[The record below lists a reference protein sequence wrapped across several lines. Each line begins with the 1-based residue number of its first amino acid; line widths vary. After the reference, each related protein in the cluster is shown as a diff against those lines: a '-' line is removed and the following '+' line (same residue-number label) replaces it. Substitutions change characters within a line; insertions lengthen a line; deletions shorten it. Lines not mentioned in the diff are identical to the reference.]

1 LEKTNFVIRMAT
13 AADMPAVHAL
23 IKELAIYERAEQE
36 FVLSIE
42 QLVIDGFGEHSI
54 FESLVA
60 ESDATGI
67 VGMALFYTKYST
79 WKGACIYLEDL
90 VVQQAYRG
98 GGLGRDLLTSLMVIA
113 RDRKV
118 GRLEWQV
125 LDWNEPAIGF
135 YRKLGAV
142 LDEEWINC
150 KFTFDQLQAIWPE
163 KR

>member
-1 LEKTNFVIRMAT
+1 M

-23 IKELAIYERAEQE
+23 IRELAIYERAEHE
-36 FVLSIE
+36 FVVTVE
-42 QLVIDGFGEHSI
+42 QLTADGYGPDPI
-54 FESLVA
+54 FECLVA
-60 ESDATGI
+60 ENETVGI

-90 VVQQAYRG
+90 VVQENFRG
-98 GGLGRDLLTSLMVIA
+98 FGLGKRLLEVLMVLA

-125 LDWNEPAIGF
+125 LDWNSPAIGF
-135 YRKLGAV
+135 YEKMGAV

-150 KFTFDQLQAIWPE
+150 KFTFEQLQAFRPE

>member
-1 LEKTNFVIRMAT
+1 MTSDFKIRQAV

-23 IKELAIYERAEQE
+23 IKELAIYERAEHE
-36 FVLSIE
+36 FVVTVE
-42 QLVIDGFGEHSI
+42 QLTADGYGPVPI
-54 FESLVA
+54 FECLVA
-60 ESDATGI
+60 ENETVGI
-67 VGMALFYTKYST
+67 AGMALFYTKYST

-90 VVQQAYRG
+90 VVQENFRG
-98 GGLGRDLLTSLMVIA
+98 FGLGKRLLEVLMVLA

-125 LDWNEPAIGF
+125 LDWNNSAIGF
-135 YRKLGAV
+135 YEKMGAV

-150 KFTFDQLQAIWPE
+150 KFTFEQLQAFRPE

>member
-1 LEKTNFVIRMAT
+1 MFSIRMAT
-13 AADMPAVHAL
+13 AQDMPAVHAL
-23 IKELAIYERAEQE
+23 IKELANYERAEKE
-36 FVLSIE
+36 FVLSLE
-42 QLVIDGFGEHSI
+42 QLTADGFGEKPI
-54 FESLVA
+54 FECIVA
-60 ESDATGI
+60 ENEDSAI
-67 VGMALFYTKYST
+67 VGIALFYTKYST

-98 GGLGRDLLTSLMVIA
+98 YGLGRDLLESLMVIA
-113 RDRKV
+113 RDRKA

-135 YRKLGAV
+135 YQKLGAV

-150 KFTFDQLQAIWPE
+150 KFTFDQLQAFWPE

>member
-1 LEKTNFVIRMAT
+1 M

-23 IKELAIYERAEQE
+23 IRELAIYERAEQE
-36 FVLSIE
+36 FVVTVA
-42 QLVIDGFGEHSI
+42 QLTADGYGAVPI
-54 FESLVA
+54 FECLVA
-60 ESDATGI
+60 ENETVGI

-90 VVQQAYRG
+90 VVQENFRG
-98 GGLGRDLLTSLMVIA
+98 FGLGKRLLEILMVLA

-125 LDWNEPAIGF
+125 LDWNSPAIGF
-135 YRKLGAV
+135 YEKMGAV

-150 KFTFDQLQAIWPE
+150 KFTFEQLQAFRPE

>member
-1 LEKTNFVIRMAT
+1 
-13 AADMPAVHAL
+13 MPAVHAL
-23 IKELAIYERAEQE
+23 IRELAIYERAEHE
-36 FVLSIE
+36 FVVTVE
-42 QLVIDGFGEHSI
+42 QLTADGYGLVPI
-54 FESLVA
+54 FECLVA
-60 ESDATGI
+60 ENETVGI

-90 VVQQAYRG
+90 VVQENFRG
-98 GGLGRDLLTSLMVIA
+98 FGLGKRLLEVLMVLA

-125 LDWNEPAIGF
+125 LDWNNPAIGF
-135 YRKLGAV
+135 YEKMGAV

-150 KFTFDQLQAIWPE
+150 KFTFEQLQAFRPE

>member
-1 LEKTNFVIRMAT
+1 MAT
-13 AADMPAVHAL
+13 AQDMPAVHAL
-23 IKELAIYERAEQE
+23 IKELAIYERAEKE
-36 FVLSIE
+36 FVLSLE
-42 QLVIDGFGEHSI
+42 QLTADGFGEKPI
-54 FESLVA
+54 FECLVA
-60 ESDATGI
+60 ENEGSAI

-98 GGLGRDLLTSLMVIA
+98 YGLGRDLLESLMVIA
-113 RDRKV
+113 RDRKA

-135 YRKLGAV
+135 YRKLGAI

-150 KFTFDQLQAIWPE
+150 KFTFDQLQAFWPE

>member
-1 LEKTNFVIRMAT
+1 MAT
-13 AADMPAVHAL
+13 AQDMPAVHAL
-23 IKELAIYERAEQE
+23 IKELAIYERAEKE
-36 FVLSIE
+36 FVLSLE
-42 QLVIDGFGEHSI
+42 QLTADGFGEKPI
-54 FESLVA
+54 FECLVA
-60 ESDATGI
+60 ENEDSVI
-67 VGMALFYTKYST
+67 VGIALFYTKYST

-98 GGLGRDLLTSLMVIA
+98 YGLGRDLLESLMVIA
-113 RDRKV
+113 RDRKA

-135 YRKLGAV
+135 YQKLGAV

-150 KFTFDQLQAIWPE
+150 KFTFDQLQAFWPE

>member
-1 LEKTNFVIRMAT
+1 
-13 AADMPAVHAL
+13 MPAVHDL
-23 IKELAIYERAEQE
+23 IKELAIYERAEHE
-36 FVLSIE
+36 FVVSVA
-42 QLVIDGFGEHSI
+42 QLTADGYGVNPI
-54 FESLVA
+54 FECLVA
-60 ESDATGI
+60 ENEADGI

-90 VVQQAYRG
+90 VVRENFRG
-98 GGLGRDLLTSLMVIA
+98 FGLGKMLLEDLMIIA

-125 LDWNEPAIGF
+125 LDWNSPAIGF
-135 YRKLGAV
+135 YKKMGAA

-150 KFTFDQLQAIWPE
+150 KFTFDQLQAFRPE